1 MKLEPPAMSDSRT
14 ERLPASPM
22 IHGRL
27 VRLTHWVN
35 ALAFLVLLLS
45 GWKIYNASPV
55 FAFRLPGEL
64 TLGGWLGGALLWHFA
79 AMWLLAL
86 NGLLYLGYGFLSGH
100 FRRKL
105 WPVSPTAVWA
115 DIRAALSGRLAHD
128 DLSVYNAAQ
137 RAAYIALI
145 LGIGLLAL
153 SGLAIWKPVQLAPL
167 VQLFG
172 GFDTARVV
180 HFVAMTLTL
189 VVAAVHVLMV
199 VLVPRT
205 LLAMLI
211 GRLPAARSPQ

>member
-1 MKLEPPAMSDSRT
+1 MSDFRT
-14 ERLPASPM
+14 GRLPASPT
-22 IHGRL
+22 IHGRI

-35 ALAFLVLLLS
+35 TLAFLILLLS

-55 FAFRLPGEL
+55 FAFRLPNEL

-86 NGLLYLGYGFLSGH
+86 NGLLYLGHGFLSGH

-105 WPVSPTAVWA
+105 WPVSPAAVWA
-115 DIRAALSGRLAHD
+115 DIRAAFSGRLAHD

-145 LGIGLLAL
+145 VGIALLAL

-180 HFVAMTLTL
+180 HFVAMALTL
-189 VVAAVHVLMV
+189 AVTAVHVLMV

-211 GRLPAARSPQ
+211 GRLPTVRSPQ

>member
-1 MKLEPPAMSDSRT
+1 MKPGAPTVSDSRT
-14 ERLPASPM
+14 ERRLASPA
-22 IHGRL
+22 IHGRI

-35 ALAFLVLLLS
+35 ALAFLILLLS

-55 FAFRLPGEL
+55 FAFRLPNEL

-79 AMWLLAL
+79 AIWLLAL
-86 NGLLYLGYGFLSGH
+86 NGLLYLGHGFLSGH

-105 WPVSPTAVWA
+105 WPVSPAAVWA
-115 DIRAALSGRLAHD
+115 DIRAAFSGRLAHD
-128 DLSVYNAAQ
+128 NLSVYNAAQ

-145 LGIGLLAL
+145 LGITLLAL

-180 HFVAMTLTL
+180 HFVAMALTL
-189 VVAAVHVLMV
+189 AVAAVHVLMV

-211 GRLPAARSPQ
+211 GRLPTVRSPQ

>member
-1 MKLEPPAMSDSRT
+1 MSDSRT
-14 ERLPASPM
+14 EHLPASAT
-22 IHGRL
+22 IHGGL
-27 VRLTHWVN
+27 VRLTHWIN
-35 ALAFLVLLLS
+35 ALAFFILLFS

-55 FAFRLPGEL
+55 FAFRMPGDL

-86 NGLLYLGYGFLSGH
+86 NGLVYLGHGFLSGH
-100 FRRKL
+100 FHRKL
-105 WPVSPTAVWA
+105 WPVSPAAIWA

-137 RAAYIALI
+137 RAAYIALM
-145 LGIGLLAL
+145 LGIVLLTL

-167 VQLFG
+167 AQLFG
-172 GFDTARVV
+172 GFDAARVV
-180 HFVAMTLTL
+180 HFVAMALTL
-189 VVAAVHVLMV
+189 AVAAVHVLMV

-211 GRLPAARSPQ
+211 GRLPAIRSQQ